1 MIIDSSALVAML
13 RAEPEAPSFV
23 RVLASASSKR
33 VSAANFVE
41 TGIVIDAGRNPVSSA
56 QVETF
61 IRTAQIEI
69 VAVTESQARLA
80 RAAYRDYGKGSGHPA
95 QLNFGDCF
103 AYALAKETGEPLLY
117 KGGDFALTDLR
128 SALDIDPAGGAAP

>member
-1 MIIDSSALVAML
+1 MIIDSSAFIAML
-13 RAEPEAPSFV
+13 RAEPEASSFV
-23 RVLASASSKR
+23 EVLTRSSAR
-33 VSAANFVE
+33 RLSAANFVE
-41 TGIVIDAGRNPVSSA
+41 VAIAIDAGRNPVSSA
-56 QVETF
+56 QVDTF

-69 VAVTESQARLA
+69 VAVTESQAHLA

-117 KGGDFALTDLR
+117 KGNDFIHTDLR
-128 SALDIDPAGGAAP
+128 SALDANPL